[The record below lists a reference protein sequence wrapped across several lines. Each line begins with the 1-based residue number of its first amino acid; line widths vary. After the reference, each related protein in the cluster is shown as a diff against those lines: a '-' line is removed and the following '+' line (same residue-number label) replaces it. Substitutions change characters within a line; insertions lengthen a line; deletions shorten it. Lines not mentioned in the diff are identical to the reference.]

1 VTPAAFHY
9 ARPDSVAAA
18 VALLNPRSQLLAGG
32 QSLVPLLVRRAA
44 RPELVVDINRIPGLA
59 DIDIEPGAIRM
70 GALVR
75 LEQARCADIVRTE
88 LAVLAAALGWV
99 ANPVIRRRGT
109 VVGNLVMNAP
119 GAELPAVAV
128 ALGAQFLICGR
139 DGNTATIPAHQPLP
153 PASMVTHVV
162 WPRQTGCGGF
172 YEVSRR
178 DGHVGIVGAAVS
190 RNSTDTH
197 DYSSADTHDESRDD
211 IRDAA
216 RCDIRVG
223 VSGLCATGLACKAVA
238 QVLAD
243 AHPAAPELP
252 ALAEALRADIGDRP
266 LYGDLQA
273 PAKYRLRVTPEVIR
287 RAAQSMPAGRG

>member
-1 VTPAAFHY
+1 MTPAAFNY

-18 VALLNPRSQLLAGG
+18 VALLHSNAQLLAGG
-32 QSLVPLLVRRAA
+32 QSFVPLLVRRAV
-44 RPELVVDINRIPGLA
+44 RPALVIDINRIPGLA
-59 DIDIEPGAIRM
+59 DIELLPGTIRM

-75 LEQARCADIVRTE
+75 LEQARRSDMVQSE

-128 ALGAQFLICGR
+128 ALGADFVIRGR
-139 DGNTATIPAHQPLP
+139 DGNTTTAPAHHALP
-153 PASMVTHVV
+153 PGAMVTHVL
-162 WPRQTGCGGF
+162 WPRQTGAGGF

-178 DGHVGIVGAAVS
+178 DGHVGVVSAAVS
-190 RNSTDTH
+190 RNGNDSH
-197 DYSSADTHDESRDD
+197 DDSGD
-211 IRDAA
+211 INRN
-216 RCDIRVG
+216 DIRVG
-223 VSGLCATGLACKAVA
+223 ISGVCMTGLACKAVA
-238 QVLAD
+238 RVIAAAL
-243 AHPAAPELP
+243 PGAPELA

-273 PAKYRLRVTPEVIR
+273 PAAYRLQVAPEVIR
-287 RAAQSMPAGRG
+287 RAAHSMQVGTT